1 MPLPLTTER
10 LVLREPTIADD
21 EAWNAIYRDAE
32 EVWYGESRSS
42 PDDNHAKLLRQIG
55 HHERFGFGMCSVELD
70 GETIGAAG
78 LQHLESGPEIEVGY
92 RFLKTHWGNGYATE
106 CALASL
112 DWGFDDL
119 GLERIVA
126 VALETNLASRR
137 VLEKCGM
144 AEIGLTHVYGLEH
157 VKYELA
163 R

>member
-10 LVLREPTIADD
+10 LVLREPTMADD
-21 EAWNAIYRDAE
+21 QAWNAIYRDAE
-32 EVWYGESRSS
+32 EAWYGAPRSS
-42 PDDNHAKLLRQIG
+42 REENSVKLSRQIG
-55 HHERFGFGMCSVELD
+55 HHERFGFGMCTVELD

-92 RFLKTHWGNGYATE
+92 RFLKEHWGNGYATE

-144 AEIGLTHVYGLEH
+144 AEIGMTHVYGLEH

>member
-10 LVLREPTIADD
+10 LMLRAPTIEDD
-21 EAWNAIYRDAE
+21 NAWDAIYRDAE
-32 EVWYGESRSS
+32 EVWYGAPRSS
-42 PDDNHAKLLRQIG
+42 PEENRAKLERQLT
-55 HHERFGFGMCSVELD
+55 HFEKYGFGMCTVELD

-92 RFLKTHWGNGYATE
+92 RFLKQHWGNGYATE
-106 CALASL
+106 SALASL

-137 VLEKCGM
+137 VLQKCGM
-144 AEIGLTHVYGLEH
+144 AEIGMTHVYGLEH